1 MRALQPFVPI
11 ESVTRDRAHP
21 EPPIPAPEVGLRW
34 GAPAQFTFDE
44 PTHEAERRK
53 GLTIRWP
60 ALHKKSVRVR
70 NMTPVWRRFDVM
82 RVKAETG
89 TDHVD
94 VRVTREVLIPLG
106 SSTQRFIGIG
116 TGYVEDP
123 GGAPHE
129 ERVVHSFLRL
139 EIPPPALVNAEKIEE
154 GEEGQWP
161 DLPEEMVPPGR
172 YSGGATSWGPHYAA
186 TGGWSR

>member
-1 MRALQPFVPI
+1 MRALQPFVPV
-11 ESVTRDRAHP
+11 ESVTRDRAERQP
-21 EPPIPAPEVGLRW
+21 PAPRPDVGHRW
-34 GAPAQFTFDE
+34 GKAARFTFDE
-44 PTHEAERRK
+44 PPDEAERRK

-60 ALHKKSVRVR
+60 AKYRHSVRVR

-89 TDHVD
+89 ADHVD

-116 TGYVEDP
+116 TGYVEDT
-123 GGAPHE
+123 GGAPYE
-129 ERVVHSFLRL
+129 ERIVHSFLRL
-139 EIPPPALVNAEKIEE
+139 ELPPPSLVNAEKIDE

-161 DLPEEMVPPGR
+161 DLPEEMVPPCK
-172 YSGGATSWGPHYAA
+172 YYGGATSWGPHYAA